1 MSSIRNT
8 GCFVRSF
15 IFLGLIFIFVGCSS
29 DDKPK
34 LDGAKIR
41 KLANNLNEW
50 KLYKQAIEE
59 YENYLVHFSQDEQEV
74 ARINYV
80 IANIYFERLHDY
92 ENALTHYLKIKYYFP
107 ESRLVQDANKKI
119 IACLER
125 LERSTDAHQ
134 VLEESTNL
142 EADQVKQKRPGEVI
156 AKLGKREITRG
167 DLDFEISQLPP
178 YLQSQ
183 FTDKKKK
190 KEFLEQY
197 IATELFYDT
206 AKRQA
211 LDKDPEV
218 VEGAFQAKKRLMVQ
232 KLLQQQIEQ
241 KVDIQPEDIELY
253 YNANKDKYVEKDKD
267 GKVVREKTLQ
277 EAQQQVAQDL
287 FMERQQ
293 QVYNE
298 LLQRLMRAEAVK
310 IYDDKIQ

>member
-1 MSSIRNT
+1 MITTTSLDR
-8 GCFVRSF
+8 F
-15 IFLGLIFIFVGCSS
+15 IKYGVFLGILFILAGCSG

-34 LDGAKIR
+34 LDGAKVR
-41 KLANNLNEW
+41 KLANNLYEW
-50 KLYKQAIEE
+50 KLYKQAIKE
-59 YENYLVHFSQDEQEV
+59 YENYLIYFSQDEQEV
-74 ARINYV
+74 ANINYV

-92 ENALTHYLKIKYYFP
+92 ENALSHYLKIKHYFP

-119 IACLER
+119 VTCLER

-134 VLEESTNL
+134 ALEETTNL
-142 EADQVKQKRPGEVI
+142 EPDKIQRKRPGEVI
-156 AKLGKREITRG
+156 ATIGKREITQG

-178 YLQSQ
+178 YLKSQ

-211 LDKDPEV
+211 LDKDSEV
-218 VEGAFQAKKRLMVQ
+218 IEGAFQAKRRLMVQ
-232 KLLQQQIEQ
+232 KLLKQQIEQ
-241 KVDIQPEDIELY
+241 KVNIQPEDVELY
-253 YNANKDKYVEKDKD
+253 YEANKDKYVEKDKD

-277 EAQQQVAQDL
+277 EAQEQVAQDL

-298 LLQRLMRAEAVK
+298 LLQRLMRAESVE